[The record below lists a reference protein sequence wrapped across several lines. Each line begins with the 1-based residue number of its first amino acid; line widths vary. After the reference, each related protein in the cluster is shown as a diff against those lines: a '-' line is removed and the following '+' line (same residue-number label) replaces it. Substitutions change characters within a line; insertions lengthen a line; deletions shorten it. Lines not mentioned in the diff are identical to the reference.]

1 MKETVAQIKKEIM
14 ADPQNAFFTKQ
25 GIEPLFSAPSTARLV
40 IVGQAP
46 GRIAQERKR
55 FWDDPSGDRLRSWL
69 GVDRDE
75 FYNSNKIAILPMDF
89 YFPGKGKGGD
99 LPPRDDFASKWH
111 PRLMK
116 LMPNAD
122 LTILVGAYAV
132 HYYLHLKKSARLTD
146 IVKDYQNYLPD
157 FFPLVHPS
165 PRNQRWLRNNP
176 WFMENNVPDLQKM
189 VRERMN

>member
-1 MKETVAQIKKEIM
+1 MEETVEQIKKEIM
-14 ADPQNAFFTKQ
+14 ADPQNAYFTKQ
-25 GIEPLFSAPSTARLV
+25 GIEPLFSAPATARMV

-69 GVDRDE
+69 GVSRDE

-99 LPPRDDFASKWH
+99 LPPRDDFAAKWH
-111 PRLMK
+111 PRLMQ
-116 LMPNAD
+116 LMPDAD

-146 IVKDYQNYLPD
+146 IVKDYQKYLPD

-176 WFMENNVPDLQKM
+176 WFMKNNVPDLQKM
-189 VRERMN
+189 VRARMN

>member
-176 WFMENNVPDLQKM
+176 GFMENNVPDLQKM

>member
-111 PRLMK
+111 PRLMQ

-122 LTILVGAYAV
+122 LTILVGSYAV

>member
-111 PRLMK
+111 PRLMQ

>member
-1 MKETVAQIKKEIM
+1 MEETVQKIKEEIM
-14 ADPQNAFFTKQ
+14 ADPQNAYFTKQ

-132 HYYLHLKKSARLTD
+132 HYYLHLKKSTRLTD

-176 WFMENNVPDLQKM
+176 WFMEENVPDLQKM